1 MNEDRKQKKKG
12 IPAWLWVI
20 IIAYI
25 VIMAVKDEGF
35 FDFDWLMGVFTI
47 AGVVIAI
54 AGFLAALRVARAVKR
69 TNAGPERAAFRGQRR
84 DRSGRIPHR
93 RDRQIED
100 RPLPVPQRSFS
111 PAVYDEN
118 PREDSSRQDR
128 ERRLRQLEDFY
139 KNGIIEKEE
148 YLLLK
153 NRYSKS

>member
-1 MNEDRKQKKKG
+1 MREDKKQKKGVSWK
-12 IPAWLWVI
+12 W
-20 IIAYI
+20 I
-25 VIMAVKDEGF
+25 VAVAAVYFIFTAVMEKEN
-35 FDFDWLMGVFTI
+35 FDFDNVSALFSIVSVAI
-47 AGVVIAI
+47 AA
-54 AGFLAALRVARAVKR
+54 AGFLLALKVAWSKKREQKSQRQAVP
-69 TNAGPERAAFRGQRR
+69 GRR
-84 DRSGRIPHR
+84 QAWNGRIPHR

-100 RPLPVPQRSFS
+100 RPLPAPQRSFS

-118 PREDSSRQDR
+118 LREDSSRQDR